1 MTQDTPSIA
10 AIVEGLS
17 EAQKR
22 ACLAMTGE
30 YAPVPFAISRQSIAA
45 FVFKYP
51 RLCER
56 EWQDGCAQCTY
67 YRLTPLGLRVQSA
80 VRTAL
85 QEQSK

>member
-1 MTQDTPSIA
+1 MIQATPSIA
-10 AIVEGLS
+10 AIVDGLS

-30 YAPVPFAISRQSIAA
+30 YAPVPSGVSRQLIAA
-45 FVFKYP
+45 FAFKFP